1 MKVLLTGGT
10 GFLGANCVDALLQ
23 RDHAVVFTTRSRE
36 KGDYI
41 LANHPNARDL
51 SYVVVEDIARD
62 NAFDKAVQSDPP
74 FEAVVHTASPYHF
87 RFTDA
92 EKEMFDPVVLGTIGL
107 LKSVKQHAPTVKRV
121 AITSSFAAM
130 VNVKSHPKV
139 YDGSTW
145 NDVTLDEV
153 LHTDKF
159 TAWRGSKTFAE
170 KAAWDFVKNE
180 KPNFEI
186 SSINPPLMFGPLRQP
201 LDSIDTVNQSV
212 ERIRD
217 MIQGKMKGK
226 LAPTG
231 IYIWTDVR
239 DVALANVLAIEVPE
253 AAGKRFLCTAGFYTN
268 AEIADVIKKNFAHL
282 KDKLPDSY
290 VRDLDM
296 DKKPYDV
303 DNSQSK
309 TVLGLEY
316 RSLEQSITDNVN
328 SLLAAGA

>member
-10 GFLGANCVDALLQ
+10 GFLGAHCVDALLQ
-23 RDHAVVFTTRSRE
+23 RNHTIVFTTRSRE
-36 KGDYI
+36 KGNYI
-41 LANHPNARDL
+41 LANHPNSKGL

-62 NAFDKAVQSDPP
+62 NAFDNAVQSDPP
-74 FEAVVHTASPYHF
+74 FEAVIHTASPYHF
-87 RFTDA
+87 SFTDA
-92 EKEMFDPVVLGTIGL
+92 KKEMFDPVVLGTTGL
-107 LKSVKQHAPTVKRV
+107 LKSLQQYAPAVKRV

-170 KAAWDFVKNE
+170 RAAWDFVENE
-180 KPNFEI
+180 KPNFQV

-201 LDSIDTVNQSV
+201 FGSVDTVNQSV

-217 MIQGKMKGK
+217 MIQGKMKDK

-239 DVALANVLAIEVPE
+239 DVALANVLAIEVSK

-268 AEIADVIKKNFAHL
+268 AGIADVIKKNFPQL

-290 VRDLDM
+290 ERDFDM
-296 DKKPYDV
+296 NNKPYDI

-309 TVLGLEY
+309 TALGLEY
-316 RSLEQSITDNVN
+316 RSLEQSITDSVD
-328 SLLAAGA
+328 SLLAAGV